1 MPREY
6 YNMLLDRY
14 ESLFFNA
21 NFKEAASKAG
31 WAAYRGELILKE
43 GEIADAHGRRKPPTN
58 VLKQAIALAAGD
70 ELKLISGS
78 LDQLQEYPLFLEKFG
93 ADLRPDTLAVLF
105 TVNISDPF
113 VLSHNGATVVFI
125 PLVQGM
131 VWNELIDIAA
141 LEKGDFK
148 GQGAADK
155 VLTLYE
161 ALSGYRFKHPQAT
174 LDAALAKTNDARRE
188 THGAV

>member
-1 MPREY
+1 
-6 YNMLLDRY
+6 MLLDRY
-14 ESLFFNA
+14 EALFFNA
-21 NFKEAASKAG
+21 NFREAASTTG

-43 GEIADAHGRRKPPTN
+43 GEIADAHGRRKPPTH
-58 VLKQAIALAAGD
+58 VLKQVVVLAAGE

-78 LDQLQEYPLFLEKFG
+78 LDQLQEYPLFVEKFG
-93 ADLRPDTLAVLF
+93 DDLGAGTVAVLF
-105 TVNISDPF
+105 TVNIADPF
-113 VLSHNGATVVFI
+113 ILRQNGASVVFI

-148 GQGAADK
+148 GQSAADK
-155 VLTLYE
+155 VATLFE
-161 ALSGYRFKHPQAT
+161 AFKGHRFKFAETT
-174 LDAALAKTNDARRE
+174 LDAALATTNDARRE